1 MKHAATLLVLA
12 GFGLLS
18 LTLPRPS
25 IASTTPA
32 KASTST
38 SVTFKVPTA
47 PATPKAGYWGRDRD
61 GWFWYQAPPSELVPE
76 EPEAQAPL
84 RPQPPLDPLQ
94 VDLAAHKRWKQELED
109 SVNAAVINPSPAN
122 LSRFLELYA
131 QTRHKASQFTDAAR
145 AMVARMPWVDDSSQG
160 VRPAQATAAKVH
172 DQVQL
177 QARNELIGR
186 LGQSHGVFF
195 FFRGDCP
202 YCHAQAPLLKQLE
215 RKHGLT
221 VFAISL
227 DGRGIPLFE
236 RPVRDNGASRMV
248 MQALSI
254 PEGQFQVPFTVLANP
269 SSREVLPLGFGVM
282 TVQDMEER
290 IELVMRM
297 RSPPSSSLTSQ
308 PTAFKP

>member
-1 MKHAATLLVLA
+1 MRIMKQLAALSVMATCVLWGLVLTAPSVANTTTAKANTTAATTPKA
-12 GFGLLS
+12 
-18 LTLPRPS
+18 LT
-25 IASTTPA
+25 
-32 KASTST
+32 
-38 SVTFKVPTA
+38 V
-47 PATPKAGYWGRDRD
+47 PKAGYWGRDRD
-61 GWFWYQAPPSELVPE
+61 GWFWYQDPPQEPVVEPPE
-76 EPEAQAPL
+76 DLASARSPNMP
-84 RPQPPLDPLQ
+84 DPLQ
-94 VDLAAHKRWKQELED
+94 VDLAAHKRWKQDLED

-131 QTRHKASQFTDAAR
+131 QTRQKASHFTDAAR

-177 QARNELIGR
+177 QTRTQTLGR
-186 LGQSHGVFF
+186 LAKTHGLFF

-202 YCHAQAPLLKQLE
+202 YCHAHAPLLRQLE

-221 VFAISL
+221 VFPISL

-236 RPVRDNGASRMV
+236 QPVRDNGASRMV
-248 MQALSI
+248 MQALAI
-254 PEGQFQVPFTVLANP
+254 PETQFQVPFTVLANP
-269 SSREVLPLGFGVM
+269 ATREVLPLGFGVM

-297 RSPPSSSLTSQ
+297 RSTPPTPLQ